1 MKFRTLLLTCCLIA
15 SVFSLRADED
25 TPLEKQMQIMAR
37 SMKQLS
43 QQIADSTKQQESITL
58 LETLKKAASDSKG
71 LDPRKTASIPQAN
84 REKFLTDYKA
94 QMDKLS
100 EAFNQ
105 IEEALKAGKYDQAK
119 AQLATVGSI
128 KKEGHSKF
136 KQD

>member
-1 MKFRTLLLTCCLIA
+1 MKFSTLLLTCCLIA
-15 SVFSLRADED
+15 SAFSLRADED

>member
-1 MKFRTLLLTCCLIA
+1 MKIRTLLLACSLIL
-15 SVFSLRADED
+15 STFSLRADDD

-43 QQIADSTKQQESITL
+43 QQITDSTKQQESIML

-71 LDPRKTASIPQAN
+71 LDPRKTASIPLAD
-84 REKFLTDYKA
+84 REKFLTAYKA

-119 AQLATVGSI
+119 VHLATVGSI

>member
-1 MKFRTLLLTCCLIA
+1 MKIRTLLLACSLIL
-15 SVFSLRADED
+15 STFSLRADDD

-43 QQIADSTKQQESITL
+43 QQITDSTKQQESIML

-71 LDPRKTASIPQAN
+71 LDPRKTASIPQAD
-84 REKFLTDYKA
+84 RGKFLTAYKA

-119 AQLATVGSI
+119 VQLATVGSI

>member
-1 MKFRTLLLTCCLIA
+1 MKIRTLLLACSLIL
-15 SVFSLRADED
+15 STFSLRADDD

-43 QQIADSTKQQESITL
+43 QQITDSTKQQESIML

-71 LDPRKTASIPQAN
+71 LDPRKTASIPQAD
-84 REKFLTDYKA
+84 REKFLTAYKA

-119 AQLATVGSI
+119 VQLATVGSI

>member
-1 MKFRTLLLTCCLIA
+1 MKFSTLLLTCCLIA
-15 SVFSLRADED
+15 SAFSLRADED

-71 LDPRKTASIPQAN
+71 LDPRKTVSIPQAN

-128 KKEGHSKF
+128 NKEGHSKF

>member
-15 SVFSLRADED
+15 SVFSLRADAD

>member
-1 MKFRTLLLTCCLIA
+1 M
-15 SVFSLRADED
+15 E
-25 TPLEKQMQIMAR
+25 
-37 SMKQLS
+37 
-43 QQIADSTKQQESITL
+43 
-58 LETLKKAASDSKG
+58 
-71 LDPRKTASIPQAN
+71 PRKTSSIPQAEQ
-84 REKFLTDYKA
+84 EKFMTAYKA

-119 AQLATVGSI
+119 ALLATVGSI

>member
-1 MKFRTLLLTCCLIA
+1 MKFSTLLLTCCLIA
-15 SVFSLRADED
+15 SAFSLRADED

-71 LDPRKTASIPQAN
+71 LDPRKTVSIPQAN

>member
-1 MKFRTLLLTCCLIA
+1 M
-15 SVFSLRADED
+15 
-25 TPLEKQMQIMAR
+25 
-37 SMKQLS
+37 
-43 QQIADSTKQQESITL
+43 L

-71 LDPRKTASIPQAN
+71 LDPRKTASIPQAD
-84 REKFLTDYKA
+84 REKFLTAYKA

-119 AQLATVGSI
+119 VQLATVGSI

>member
-1 MKFRTLLLTCCLIA
+1 MKIRTLLLACSLILPT
-15 SVFSLRADED
+15 FSLRADDD

-43 QQIADSTKQQESITL
+43 QQITDSTKQQESIML

-71 LDPRKTASIPQAN
+71 LDPRKTASIPQAD
-84 REKFLTDYKA
+84 REKFLTAYKA

-119 AQLATVGSI
+119 VQLATVGSI

>member
-1 MKFRTLLLTCCLIA
+1 MKFRITLLSLFIIVSL
-15 SVFSLRADED
+15 FSLRADED

-71 LDPRKTASIPQAN
+71 LAPRKTASIPQADQ
-84 REKFLTDYKA
+84 EKFLTDYKA

-105 IEEALKAGKYDQAK
+105 IEEDVKSGKYDPAK
-119 AQLATVGSI
+119 TLLANIGSI
-128 KKEGHSKF
+128 KKEGHAKF

>member
-15 SVFSLRADED
+15 SVFSLHADED

-37 SMKQLS
+37 SLKQLS

-71 LDPRKTASIPQAN
+71 LDPRKTASIPHAN

>member
-84 REKFLTDYKA
+84 RKKFLTDYKA

>member
-1 MKFRTLLLTCCLIA
+1 MKIRTLLLACSLIL
-15 SVFSLRADED
+15 STFSLRADDD

-43 QQIADSTKQQESITL
+43 LQLADSTKQQESIML
-58 LETLKKAASDSKG
+58 LETLKQAASDSKG
-71 LDPRKTASIPQAN
+71 LDPRKTASIPHAD
-84 REKFLTDYKA
+84 REKFLTAYKA

>member
-1 MKFRTLLLTCCLIA
+1 MKILTLLLVCSLMLSA
-15 SVFSLRADED
+15 FSLRADDD

-43 QQIADSTKQQESITL
+43 LQVVDSTKQQESITL
-58 LETLKKAASDSKG
+58 LETLKKAASDSQQ
-71 LDPRKTASIPQAN
+71 LEPRKTSSIPQAEQ
-84 REKFLTDYKA
+84 EKFMTAYKA

-119 AQLATVGSI
+119 ALLATVGSI

>member
-1 MKFRTLLLTCCLIA
+1 MKIRSLLIA
-15 SVFSLRADED
+15 ISLILSVFSLRADED

-43 QQIADSTKQQESITL
+43 QQVGDSTKQLESITL

-71 LDPRKTASIPQAN
+71 LAPRKTGSIPQAD

-105 IEEALKAGKYDQAK
+105 IEEAVKSGKYDQAK
-119 AQLATVGSI
+119 VLLANIGPI

>member
-1 MKFRTLLLTCCLIA
+1 MKIRTLLLACSLIL
-15 SVFSLRADED
+15 STFSLCADDD

-43 QQIADSTKQQESITL
+43 QQITDSTKQQESIML
-58 LETLKKAASDSKG
+58 LETLKKVASDSKG
-71 LDPRKTASIPQAN
+71 LDPRKTASIPQAD
-84 REKFLTDYKA
+84 REKFLTAYKA

-119 AQLATVGSI
+119 VHLATVGSI